1 MRPQF
6 QPMRRFEGKRVLVS
20 GGGSG
25 IGRAT
30 ALRFEEEGARV
41 AICGRR
47 RATLEETASLGSGR
61 IFVQTMDV
69 ASPDSVQ
76 EGMAGVS
83 HELGGIDILV
93 NNAGIGGPNACSEE
107 GEDRWSEIIA
117 VNLDGVFLLSRAVLR
132 GSPGEPMGAG
142 GRILN
147 VSSVLGKFGVPG
159 YTAYCASKHGVIG
172 FTKALALECAGR
184 GITVNAVCPGWV
196 ETSMARE
203 GMEGIAE
210 ATGEDYQ
217 TARAQALAQ
226 VPLGRILEPEEVAG
240 LLAWLASEE
249 AGGMTG
255 QAINL
260 SGGSAMW

>member
-1 MRPQF
+1 MAELSPSLG
-6 QPMRRFEGKRVLVS
+6 RFNSKGVLVS

-25 IGRAT
+25 IGRAA
-30 ALRFEEEGARV
+30 ALRFEAEGATV

-47 RATLEETASLGSGR
+47 SEALDQTVSLGDGN
-61 IFVQTMDV
+61 ILPFVMDV
-69 ASPDSVQ
+69 GSPSSV
-76 EGMAGVS
+76 EKGMAEIMS
-83 HELGGIDILV
+83 ALGRVDILI
-93 NNAGIGGPNACSEE
+93 NNAGLGGPNACSGQ
-107 GEDRWSEIIA
+107 GEDRWNEIIR
-117 VNLDGVFLLSRAVLR
+117 VNLDGVFLLSRAVLQ
-132 GSPGEPMGAG
+132 GEGDSAMGKG

-147 VSSVLGKFGVPG
+147 ISSVLGKFGVPG

-172 FTKALALECAGR
+172 FTKALALECAPR

-196 ETSMARE
+196 ETAMARE

-210 ATGEDYQ
+210 AMGQKYEK
-217 TARAQALAQ
+217 AREQALSQ

-240 LLAWLASEE
+240 LLGWLASEE
-249 AGGMTG
+249 ASGMTG

>member
-1 MRPQF
+1 MAELSSGLH
-6 QPMRRFEGKRVLVS
+6 RFDGKNVLVT

-25 IGRAT
+25 IGRAV
-30 ALRFEEEGARV
+30 ALRFEAEGAKV

-47 RATLEETASLGSGR
+47 SEALEETVSQGKGGILA
-61 IFVQTMDV
+61 FAMDV
-69 ASPDSVQ
+69 ASPASV
-76 EGMAGVS
+76 ETGMAKIFAA
-83 HELGGIDILV
+83 LGRVDILV
-93 NNAGIGGPNACSEE
+93 NNAGVGGPNACSGE
-107 GEDRWSEIIA
+107 GEDRWREIIG
-117 VNLDGVFLLSRAVLR
+117 VNLDGVFLVSRAVLQVT
-132 GSPGEPMGAG
+132 GDSAMAKG

-147 VSSVLGKFGVPG
+147 ISSVLGKFGVPG

-172 FTKALALECAGR
+172 FTKALALECAPR

-196 ETSMARE
+196 ETMMARE

-210 ATGEDYQ
+210 AMGQEYEK
-217 TARAQALAQ
+217 AREQALAQ

-249 AGGMTG
+249 ASGMTG
-255 QAINL
+255 QSMNL